1 MDSIFAMC
9 SIGVISTYIDV
20 GVVVI
25 NSVDSIVGANGAKG
39 ANI

>member
-1 MDSIFAMC
+1 MHSI
-9 SIGVISTYIDV
+9 SVISTYIDI

-25 NSVDSIVGANGAKG
+25 NSVNSIISANSTKG